1 MNKDRFAK
9 AVAVAVGFSLL
20 IAARGTASADS
31 TRSATMRAPNAIS
44 QSSQARRNTTPQ
56 DDFAGLNYT
65 DEQKAQIERIHQD
78 LLLRKGVIVKDEKLS
93 PEQKDAMLVGYA
105 RMEYGQIFKVLTP
118 EQQKQVRQKILARR
132 AADQVAKNKQSQR
145 NPN

>member
-1 MNKDRFAK
+1 MNKNRFAK
-9 AVAVAVGFSLL
+9 AVAVAVGFSFL
-20 IAARGTASADS
+20 IAARGMVRADS
-31 TRSATMRAPNAIS
+31 TRSAATRTPNAVS
-44 QSSQARRNTTPQ
+44 QSAQPRRNTSPQ

-65 DEQKAQIERIHQD
+65 DEQKAQIEKIHQD
-78 LLLRKGVIVKDEKLS
+78 LLLRKGVIVKDDKLS

-118 EQQKQVRQKILARR
+118 EQQKQVRQRISARR
-132 AADQVAKNKQSQR
+132 AADQEAKNKQPQR

>member
-1 MNKDRFAK
+1 MNKNRFAK
-9 AVAVAVGFSLL
+9 MIAVAVGFSLL
-20 IAARGTASADS
+20 IAARGMASADS
-31 TRSATMRAPNAIS
+31 TRSAAVRTPNADS
-44 QSSQARRNTTPQ
+44 QGSQPRRNTSPQ

-65 DEQKAQIERIHQD
+65 DEQKAQIEKIHQD
-78 LLLRKGVIVKDEKLS
+78 LLLRQGVIVKDDKLS

-132 AADQVAKNKQSQR
+132 EADRDAKNKQLQR